1 MKLDHKIIYIFLLIF
16 IVLKI
21 NTSFSQEKKLNV
33 LLVEIKQNIDPRINR
48 YTKLMLEEVEKK
60 DYDII
65 IIEMDTY
72 GGALND
78 ADEGWRVK
86 NEPMEFTKNGS
97 VLAAREVTVPQENTQ
112 FLAPGGEIN
121 KGNYLPAFGAER
133 RMNFLERN
141 LAINFFD
148 TEEDLEHIFF
158 RPWMIAIATHGL
170 IERDLLCTAVEL
182 RQYNNRGEMRKG
194 YRFTD
199 VFPTN
204 VEGYSLNYNDDDFK
218 QKTVTF
224 AFKNYIQL

>member
-1 MKLDHKIIYIFLLIF
+1 MREAYDFLDGYSRDRKFFLSLPTLWKVNF
-16 IVLKI
+16 QY
-21 NTSFSQEKKLNV
+21 SNV
-33 LLVEIKQNIDPRINR
+33 GALRPGEPGVPGSAYSGPVGLPSAIQR
-48 YTKLMLEEVEKK
+48 
-60 DYDII
+60 
-65 IIEMDTY
+65 
-72 GGALND
+72 ALND

-204 VEGYSLNYNDDDFK
+204 VEGYQLNYNDDDFK

>member
-1 MKLDHKIIYIFLLIF
+1 MREAYDFLDGYSRDRKFFLSLPTLWKVNF
-16 IVLKI
+16 QY
-21 NTSFSQEKKLNV
+21 SNV
-33 LLVEIKQNIDPRINR
+33 
-48 YTKLMLEEVEKK
+48 
-60 DYDII
+60 
-65 IIEMDTY
+65 
-72 GGALND
+72 GALQPGQPGVPGSSSSGPVGLPSAIQRALFD

-204 VEGYSLNYNDDDFK
+204 VEGYQLNYNDDDFK
-218 QKTVTF
+218 QKSVTF

>member
-1 MKLDHKIIYIFLLIF
+1 MRETYDFLDGYSRERKYFLSLPN
-16 IVLKI
+16 LWKI
-21 NTSFSQEKKLNV
+21 NFQYSDSGA
-33 LLVEIKQNIDPRINR
+33 
-48 YTKLMLEEVEKK
+48 LMGDQAGPPGSESSGEVGLPSA
-60 DYDII
+60 IQR
-65 IIEMDTY
+65 
-72 GGALND
+72 ALND

-86 NEPMEFTKNGS
+86 KGPLEFTKNGS
-97 VLAAREVTVPQENTQ
+97 VLVAREVTIPQENTQ
-112 FLAPGGEIN
+112 FIAPGAEIN

-158 RPWMIAIATHGL
+158 RPWMIAVATHGL
-170 IERDLLCTAVEL
+170 IERDLLCPTVEL

-194 YRFTD
+194 YKFID

-204 VEGYSLNYNDDDFK
+204 VEGYNLNYNNTEFLEK
-218 QKTVTF
+218 SVTF